1 MSKII
6 KFYTDNCT
14 PCTLL
19 SEILEMNKDK
29 LPEIIS
35 INISNLDTYC
45 KLSDEDKEIIKKNIT
60 SVPRLYVI
68 TNDNNFLNYLDKSYY
83 DINNIYKFLL
93 NYDIDYDF

>member
-6 KFYTDNCT
+6 KFFTDKCS
-14 PCTLL
+14 PCVLI
-19 SEILEMNKDK
+19 SEILEINKDK

-35 INISNLDTYC
+35 INMNSLDTYSE
-45 KLSDEDKEIIKKNIT
+45 LTDDDKQIIKKHVTN
-60 SVPRLYVI
+60 VPRLYVI
-68 TNDNNFLNYLDKSYY
+68 NDDNNFIDQLDKNYY

>member
-1 MSKII
+1 MSKIV
-6 KFYTDNCT
+6 KFFKDNCT
-14 PCTLL
+14 PCILL
-19 SEILEMNKDK
+19 SEILEMNRDK
-29 LPEIIS
+29 LPEIVS
-35 INISNLDTYC
+35 INISCLDTYS

-68 TNDNNFLNYLDKSYY
+68 TDDNNFVDHLDKSYY